1 MTRTVVTVGINS
13 ALQILRGAHDEGMRA
28 LCICLPRQIELYRR
42 YPFIDRLETVTD
54 YAELPALC
62 GTLDPDEH
70 VIVPHSS
77 FLSRLGSA
85 GIATLPLPY
94 FGSREASA
102 WEEGRDRQRQ
112 WMARARLNLPRVFRH
127 IDEIDAP
134 VVVKAGGGMRG
145 DNFFARN
152 QREFERRL
160 RDYRAQQYVIQ
171 EYIIGVPIMLHYFAS
186 PLDGQ
191 IEFLAADRRYET
203 NVDSLGRIPTE
214 NQAGLQIEPSFV
226 RVGNLPVAI
235 RESLLGEVYRMGEAL
250 VAVSRELFPPRG
262 LFGPFSLEAIITPSQ
277 QFYALE
283 LSTSIVGGTNL
294 FINGSPYAA
303 LFFDEPMSMGRR
315 CSREIQRA
323 AQSDRLD
330 LVLSPPLVST
340 RPLVPAYGAGAIPA
354 SHER

>member
-1 MTRTVVTVGINS
+1 MQRTVVTLGINS
-13 ALQILRGAHDEGMRA
+13 ALQILLGAHDEGMQT
-28 LCICLPRQIELYRR
+28 LCVCLSRHSDLYRR
-42 YPFIDRLETVTD
+42 YAFIDRLEVVAD
-54 YAELPALC
+54 YAELPSICAR
-62 GTLDPDEH
+62 LDPATTC
-70 VIVPHSS
+70 VVPHSS

-85 GIATLPLPY
+85 GIAALPAPY
-94 FGSREASA
+94 FGSREAA
-102 WEEGRDRQRQ
+102 VWQEARERQRQ
-112 WMARARLNLPRVFRH
+112 WMAQARLNLPRVFRH

-160 RDYRAQQYVIQ
+160 RDFRAQQYVIQ

-186 PLDGQ
+186 PLSGQ

-214 NQAGLQIEPSFV
+214 NQAGLQIEPTFV

-235 RESLLGEVYRMGEAL
+235 RESLLSEVYRMGEAL

-283 LSTSIVGGTNL
+283 LSTAIVGGTNL
-294 FINGSPYAA
+294 FINGSPYSA

-315 CSREIQRA
+315 CSREI
-323 AQSDRLD
+323 RLAEEAGM
-330 LVLSPPLVST
+330 LEEVVSLPT
-340 RPLVPAYGAGAIPA
+340 GATV
-354 SHER
+354 

>member
-1 MTRTVVTVGINS
+1 MARTVVTLGINS
-13 ALQILRGAHDEGMRA
+13 ALQILHGAHDEGMQT
-28 LCICLPRQIELYRR
+28 LCVCLARHSDMYRR
-42 YPFIDRLETVTD
+42 YGFIDHLQAVTD
-54 YAELPALC
+54 YAELPSVCAD
-62 GTLDPDEH
+62 LDPAMH
-70 VIVPHSS
+70 CIVPHSS

-85 GIATLPLPY
+85 GISALPLPY
-94 FGSREASA
+94 FGSRQAA
-102 WEEGRDRQRQ
+102 VWEEARDRQRQ
-112 WMARARLNLPRVFRH
+112 WMAQARLNLPRVFQH

-160 RDYRAQQYVIQ
+160 RDFRAQLYVIQ

-186 PLDGQ
+186 PLTGQ

-235 RESLLGEVYRMGEAL
+235 RESLLSEVYRMGEAL
-250 VAVSRELFPPRG
+250 VAVSRDLFPPRG

-294 FINGSPYAA
+294 FINGSPYSA

-315 CSREIQRA
+315 CAREL
-323 AQSDRLD
+323 RLAEEAGM
-330 LVLSPPLVST
+330 LKEVVSL
-340 RPLVPAYGAGAIPA
+340 P
-354 SHER
+354 

>member
-1 MTRTVVTVGINS
+1 MAQTVVTLGINS
-13 ALQILRGAHDEGMRA
+13 ALQILRGAHDEGMRTT
-28 LCICLPRQIELYRR
+28 CVCLSRHADLYRR
-42 YPFIDRLETVTD
+42 YAFIDQIETVDD
-54 YAELPALC
+54 YAELPAICARFAPETHCL
-62 GTLDPDEH
+62 
-70 VIVPHSS
+70 VPHSS

-85 GIATLPLPY
+85 GIAALPLPY
-94 FGSREASA
+94 FGSREAAA
-102 WEEGRDRQRQ
+102 WEESRERQRH
-112 WMARARLNLPRVFRH
+112 WMARARLNLPRVFQH
-127 IDEIDAP
+127 IDEIDSP

-160 RDYRAQQYVIQ
+160 RDFRAQQYVIQ

-186 PLDGQ
+186 PLAGQ

-214 NQAGLQIEPSFV
+214 NQAGLQIEPTFV

-235 RESLLGEVYRMGEAL
+235 RESLLSEVYSMGEAL
-250 VAVSRELFPPRG
+250 VAVSRDLFPPRG
-262 LFGPFSLEAIITPSQ
+262 LYGPFSVEAIITPSQ

-294 FINGSPYAA
+294 FINGSPYSA

-315 CSREIQRA
+315 CCREIRLAAETGRLEQVFAEPRA
-323 AQSDRLD
+323 
-330 LVLSPPLVST
+330 PK
-340 RPLVPAYGAGAIPA
+340 G
-354 SHER
+354 

>member
-1 MTRTVVTVGINS
+1 MTRTVVTLGINS
-13 ALQILRGAHDEGMRA
+13 ALQILKGSHDEGMQT
-28 LCICLPRQIELYRR
+28 LCVCLARHVDMYRR
-42 YPFIDRLETVTD
+42 YPCIDRLEPVAD
-54 YAELPALC
+54 YSELASLC
-62 GTLDPDEH
+62 ATFNPDTH
-70 VIVPHSS
+70 CIVPHSS

-85 GIATLPLPY
+85 GIMALPLPY
-94 FGSREASA
+94 FGSRAAAA
-102 WEEGRDRQRQ
+102 WEERREQQRY
-112 WMARARLNLPRVFRH
+112 WMAQARLNLPRVFQH
-127 IDEIDAP
+127 IDEIDSP

-160 RDYRAQQYVIQ
+160 RDFRAQRYVIQ

-186 PLDGQ
+186 PLSGQ
-191 IEFLAADRRYET
+191 IESLAADRRYET

-235 RESLLGEVYRMGEAL
+235 RESLLSEVYRMGEAL
-250 VAVSRELFPPRG
+250 VAVSRDLFPPRG

-277 QFYALE
+277 QFYALD

-303 LFFDEPMSMGRR
+303 LFYDEPMSMGRR
-315 CSREIQRA
+315 CSREIRLA
-323 AQSDRLD
+323 AEAGRLPEVFS
-330 LVLSPPLVST
+330 LPPGVIEQAMVL
-340 RPLVPAYGAGAIPA
+340 A
-354 SHER
+354 SGG